1 MGLQQGYCSTE
12 ENRGRYL
19 FELVAGDDGGLGHV
33 LEQGGHHLH
42 TPVSPLFQHQ
52 DYSLSRESQVCVS
65 TLHYVNQ
72 WTFMWLTRK
81 LGRIYI
87 QTWWGVIL
95 YLGLCTEDGNRQM
108 LLTYDDVTVL
118 QKCNSIEF
126 CNDIACYTIP
136 SVWLPDGQT
145 VAVCC
150 SCWQLAS

>member
-1 MGLQQGYCSTE
+1 MQINE
-12 ENRGRYL
+12 
-19 FELVAGDDGGLGHV
+19 
-33 LEQGGHHLH
+33 HL
-42 TPVSPLFQHQ
+42 
-52 DYSLSRESQVCVS
+52 
-65 TLHYVNQ
+65 
-72 WTFMWLTRK
+72 FMWLTRK

-95 YLGLCTEDGNRQM
+95 YLGLCMEDGNRQM

-150 SCWQLAS
+150 SC